1 MMDISRTEG
10 VHGPSRIEGKR
21 IHAANP
27 AQVQP
32 PQDTASRVEVSQVG
46 RLVSEAISLP
56 DVRMDKV
63 TEFSRLIKAGIYMS
77 DDRLIGALEKFRQEI
92 SGQ

>member
-10 VHGPSRIEGKR
+10 VHGPGRIEGKR
-21 IHAANP
+21 IHAVNP
-27 AQVQP
+27 PQVQP
-32 PQDTASRVEVSQVG
+32 PQDAASRVEVSQVG